1 MPKKYIKS
9 ISDES
14 MIVRRTFDA
23 RSVASNSVSIT
34 LPANEQFLSDINSS
48 NYTITVLAGSNS
60 THPVGDQVTIN
71 TTNTGAVGYTS
82 LATGL
87 NTINIDNLT
96 NITSVKVTAT
106 ISKNV
111 TTKKTKAGQQMFVLK
126 VNKTIENLD
135 KQNFGLIYSNLYGTR
150 VQDRDI
156 SLGLVDSYRLH
167 AVYESL
173 DDNDPIIPSVTL
185 VEPTFFATGSIVTG
199 RTSKARAKVVAFSS
213 GTLKLS
219 LVYVS
224 GKLQAGETIDG
235 FDSANTPLTAIIND
249 SAGSVIDGS
258 KVITNNY
265 FLEVAQTNFMYDQ
278 SRIVLKK
285 GSSKPIRKLLVLSL
299 IHI

>member
-1 MPKKYIKS
+1 
-9 ISDES
+9 
-14 MIVRRTFDA
+14 
-23 RSVASNSVSIT
+23 
-34 LPANEQFLSDINSS
+34 
-48 NYTITVLAGSNS
+48 
-60 THPVGDQVTIN
+60 
-71 TTNTGAVGYTS
+71 
-82 LATGL
+82 
-87 NTINIDNLT
+87 
-96 NITSVKVTAT
+96 
-106 ISKNV
+106 
-111 TTKKTKAGQQMFVLK
+111 MFVIK
-126 VNKTIENLD
+126 VNKTIEDLD
-135 KQNFGLIYSNLYGTR
+135 KQNYGLVYSNLYGTR
-150 VQDRDI
+150 VQDRDL

-173 DDNDPIIPSVTL
+173 DDNDPVIPSVTL
-185 VEPTFFATGSIVTG
+185 VEPTFFATGTIVTG

-235 FDSANTPLTAIIND
+235 FDSANTPLNAIIND

-285 GSSKPIRKLLVLSL
+285 GSSKPCLLYTSDAADE
-299 IHI
+299 